1 MAKEVKYHF
10 RCLTSLR
17 NCYRSH
23 IRKLN
28 QEGSIDEGKMI
39 ESRVF
44 VELVNYIEKT
54 VESGTLLFK
63 LSDIHSLY
71 VNRLNDLDN
80 KTKLKD
86 QLMKHFPEAQE
97 QHDGRNTII
106 VFNKAMQSMLRE

>member
-1 MAKEVKYHF
+1 MSNYSEE
-10 RCLTSLR
+10 SLQK
-17 NCYRSH
+17 SH
-23 IRKLN
+23 KT
-28 QEGSIDEGKMI
+28 EDSIDEGKMI

-71 VNRLNDLDN
+71 VNRLNDLGIVKTVN

-97 QHDGRNTII
+97 QAGKTNND
-106 VFNKAMQSMLRE
+106 